1 MRRRN
6 KVDLETLSS
15 QTLAIAPFLSMF
27 LVLLGSLFPF
37 ALFAVVSLF
46 DAGLALSQLT
56 FPLYLGTFPLTYSI
70 MAKLKEGSTIKYMP
84 RGNPALVL
92 FKLAFNGPSD
102 CNFSMADRRKRNER
116 KTGQGRQN

>member
-1 MRRRN
+1 MRRIN

-15 QTLAIAPFLSMF
+15 QTLAIAPFLCMF
-27 LVLLGSLFPF
+27 LVLFGSLFPF
-37 ALFAVVSLF
+37 ALFAVF

-102 CNFSMADRRKRNER
+102 CNFSMADRRKRNKR
-116 KTGQGRQN
+116 KAGQGRQN